1 MIEMFVAVTILLVLI
16 AAIVMTLMKA
26 PWWVALFCVSLLAMA
41 LNWLLHPPQ
50 YQHPSHDEEG
60 D

>member
-16 AAIVMTLMKA
+16 AATFMALLKA
-26 PWWVALFCVSLLAMA
+26 PWWVALFFVSILFVA
-41 LNWLLHPPQ
+41 LNRLLHPAQ
-50 YQHPSHDEEG
+50 DEEG